1 MNSTSPPTF
10 YSSNKNLINF
20 ILSLGIALIATFYI
34 KEPSFTQAQ
43 NDVLFLLIFSVL
55 LWLTEAV
62 SPFSVGLFITAFL
75 VYSLG
80 YDVFTDEPQDVAI
93 FANTFSSSVIWL
105 LLGGF
110 FLASAMTKTKLD
122 EDLINLTLKIC
133 GTNPKW
139 VLFGL
144 MTVTMM
150 ASMLISNTATT
161 AMVVAAVLPLITKL
175 GKESKIAKA
184 LLLGIPIAATTGG
197 MGTLIGS
204 PPNAIA
210 VGALN
215 NVGIS
220 LEFIN
225 WLKFGLPLAIL
236 LTFIS
241 WWVLVKLLVKKEDPI
256 IIEEKNVSEKPMDG
270 KTIQQRRIV
279 QITLIITLIMWLS
292 SPLHG
297 IKAAAVAAIPLVVFT
312 LTGILNGNDIR
323 AMGWDTLL
331 LVSGGLALGIG
342 LQETGL
348 LDIYAGRI
356 AEMNVSNITFLFI
369 LAYATMFFSNIMS
382 NTATSTVLIPLGMAI
397 LPEMQLEVAMII
409 GLSASTALF
418 LPVSTPPNA
427 IVYSTNLIEQ
437 KDLRLG
443 GTLIG
448 LLGPALIV
456 LWVVLIS

>member
-1 MNSTSPPTF
+1 MKPSAFQTF
-10 YSSNKNLINF
+10 YGSNKNTINF
-20 ILSLGIALIATFYI
+20 VLSLVIALIVTLLV

-43 NDVLFLLIFSVL
+43 NDVLFLLVFSVL

-62 SPFSVGLFITAFL
+62 SPFSVGLFIITFL

-80 YDVFTDEPQDVAI
+80 FDVFTDTPQDISV

-122 EDLINLTLKIC
+122 EDLIHLTLKIC
-133 GTNPKW
+133 GSNPKW
-139 VLFGL
+139 ILFGL
-144 MTVTMM
+144 MTVTMV

-161 AMVVAAVLPLITKL
+161 AMVVASLIPLINKL
-175 GKESKIAKA
+175 GKESKTGKA

-197 MGTLIGS
+197 MGTLIGT

-215 NVGIS
+215 NAGIAM
-220 LEFIN
+220 EFVD
-225 WLKFGLPLAIL
+225 WLKFGMPIAIL

-241 WWVLVKLLVKKEDPI
+241 WWVLVKLFMKVVEPI
-256 IIEEKNVSEKPMDG
+256 SIEEKNTSKGVDATM
-270 KTIQQRRIV
+270 KTQRNIV
-279 QITLIITLIMWLS
+279 IGVLIVTLIMWLS
-292 SPLHG
+292 TPLHG
-297 IKAAAVAAIPLVVFT
+297 IRAAAVSAIPLVVLT
-312 LTGILNGNDIR
+312 LTGILKGADIR

-331 LVSGGLALGIG
+331 LVAGGLSLGIG

-348 LDIYAGRI
+348 LNIYAERI
-356 AEMNVSNITFLFI
+356 ATIEVSDTVFLLI
-369 LAYATMFFSNIMS
+369 LAYATMLFSNIMS

-397 LPEMQLEVAMII
+397 LPNMQLEVAMII

-427 IVYSTNLIEQ
+427 IVYSTGLIGQ

-443 GTLIG
+443 GALIG
-448 LLGPALIV
+448 LIGPALIV
-456 LWVVLIS
+456 LWVLLIS

>member
-1 MNSTSPPTF
+1 MKPSAFQTF
-10 YSSNKNLINF
+10 YGSNKNTINF
-20 ILSLGIALIATFYI
+20 VLSLVIALIVTLLV

-43 NDVLFLLIFSVL
+43 NDVLFLLVFSVL

-62 SPFSVGLFITAFL
+62 SPFSVGLFIITFL

-80 YDVFTDEPQDVAI
+80 FDVFTDTPQDISV

-122 EDLINLTLKIC
+122 EDLIHLTLKIC

-139 VLFGL
+139 ILFGL
-144 MTVTMM
+144 MTVTMV

-161 AMVVAAVLPLITKL
+161 AMVVASLIPLINKL
-175 GKESKIAKA
+175 GKESKTGKA

-197 MGTLIGS
+197 MGTLIGT

-215 NVGIS
+215 NAGIS
-220 LEFIN
+220 MEFVD
-225 WLKFGLPLAIL
+225 WLKFGMPIAIL

-241 WWVLVKLLVKKEDPI
+241 WWVLVKLFMKVVEPI
-256 IIEEKNVSEKPMDG
+256 SIEEKNTSKGVDATM
-270 KTIQQRRIV
+270 KTKRNIV
-279 QITLIITLIMWLS
+279 IGVLIVTLIMWLS
-292 SPLHG
+292 TPLHG
-297 IKAAAVAAIPLVVFT
+297 IRAAAVSAIPLVVLT
-312 LTGILNGNDIR
+312 LTGILKGADIR

-331 LVSGGLALGIG
+331 LVAGGLALGIG

-348 LDIYAGRI
+348 LNIYAERI
-356 AEMNVSNITFLFI
+356 ASIEVSDTIFLLI
-369 LAYATMFFSNIMS
+369 LAYATMIFSNIMS

-397 LPEMQLEVAMII
+397 LPNMQLEVAMII

-427 IVYSTNLIEQ
+427 IVYSTGLIEQ

-443 GTLIG
+443 GALIG
-448 LLGPALIV
+448 LFGPALIV
-456 LWVVLIS
+456 LWVLLIS

>member
-1 MNSTSPPTF
+1 MKPPTF
-10 YSSNKNLINF
+10 QLFYATNKNTINF
-20 ILSLGIALIATFYI
+20 VLSLVIALIATI
-34 KEPSFTQAQ
+34 VVKEPSFTQAQ

-62 SPFSVGLFITAFL
+62 SPFSVGLFIVAFL

-80 YDVFTDEPQDVAI
+80 FDIFTDQPQDISV

-122 EDLINLTLKIC
+122 EDLIHLTLRIC

-139 VLFGL
+139 ILFGL
-144 MTVTMM
+144 MTVTMV

-161 AMVVAAVLPLITKL
+161 AMVVASLIPLINKL
-175 GKESKIAKA
+175 GKESKTGKA

-197 MGTLIGS
+197 MGTLIGT

-215 NVGIS
+215 NAGIAM
-220 LEFIN
+220 EFVD
-225 WLKFGLPLAIL
+225 WLKFGMPIAIL

-241 WWVLVKLLVKKEDPI
+241 WWVLVKLFMKVVEPI
-256 IIEEKNVSEKPMDG
+256 TIDEKNNPKNGVDPTM
-270 KTIQQRRIV
+270 KTQRNIV
-279 QITLIITLIMWLS
+279 IGVLIVTLIMWLS
-292 SPLHG
+292 TPLHG
-297 IKAAAVAAIPLVVFT
+297 IRAAAVSAIPLVVLT
-312 LTGILNGNDIR
+312 LTGVLKGADIR

-331 LVSGGLALGIG
+331 LVAGGLALGIG

-348 LDIYAGRI
+348 LNIYAERI
-356 AEMNVSNITFLFI
+356 ATIEVSNTVFLLI
-369 LAYATMFFSNIMS
+369 LAYATMLFSNIMS

-427 IVYSTNLIEQ
+427 IVYSTGLIEQ

-448 LLGPALIV
+448 LIGPALIV
-456 LWVVLIS
+456 LWVLLVA

>member
-1 MNSTSPPTF
+1 MKPTSSQSF
-10 YSSNKNLINF
+10 YASNKNSINF
-20 ILSLGIALIATFYI
+20 ILSLVIALVVTFFV
-34 KEPSFTQAQ
+34 KEPQFTQAQ
-43 NDVLFLLIFSVL
+43 NDVLFLLVFSVL

-62 SPFSVGLFITAFL
+62 SPFSVGLFIITFL
-75 VYSLG
+75 VYSMGFDL
-80 YDVFTDEPQDVAI
+80 FTDTPQDISV

-122 EDLINLTLKIC
+122 EDLIHLTLKIC

-139 VLFGL
+139 ILFGL
-144 MTVTMM
+144 MTVTMV

-161 AMVVAAVLPLITKL
+161 AMVVASLIPLINKL
-175 GKESKIAKA
+175 GKESKTGKA

-197 MGTLIGS
+197 MGTLIGT

-215 NVGIS
+215 NAGIAM
-220 LEFIN
+220 EFVD
-225 WLKFGLPLAIL
+225 WLKFGMPIAIL

-241 WWVLVKLLVKKEDPI
+241 WWVLVKLFMKVVEPI
-256 IIEEKNVSEKPMDG
+256 TIEENN
-270 KTIQQRRIV
+270 KTIAVDATMKTQRNIV
-279 QITLIITLIMWLS
+279 IGVLIVTLIMWLS
-292 SPLHG
+292 TPLHG
-297 IKAAAVAAIPLVVFT
+297 IRAAAVSAIPLVVLT
-312 LTGILNGNDIR
+312 LTGILKGADIR

-331 LVSGGLALGIG
+331 LVAGGLALGIG

-348 LDIYAGRI
+348 LNIYAERI
-356 AEMNVSNITFLFI
+356 ATIEVSDTVFLLI
-369 LAYATMFFSNIMS
+369 LAYATMLFSNIMS

-397 LPEMQLEVAMII
+397 LPNMQLEVAMII

-427 IVYSTNLIEQ
+427 IVYSTGLIDQ

-443 GTLIG
+443 GALIG
-448 LLGPALIV
+448 LIGPALIV
-456 LWVVLIS
+456 LWVLLVA

>member
-1 MNSTSPPTF
+1 MKPTSSQSIYAT
-10 YSSNKNLINF
+10 NKNSINF
-20 ILSLGIALIATFYI
+20 ILSLIIALVVTFLV
-34 KEPSFTQAQ
+34 KEPQFTQAQ
-43 NDVLFLLIFSVL
+43 NDVLFLLVFSVL

-62 SPFSVGLFITAFL
+62 TPFSVGLFIIAFL

-80 YDVFTDEPQDVAI
+80 FDIFTDKPQDISI

-122 EDLINLTLKIC
+122 EDLINMTLKVC

-139 VLFGL
+139 ILFGL
-144 MTVTMM
+144 MTVTMT

-161 AMVVAAVLPLITKL
+161 AMVVASLIPLINKL
-175 GKESKIAKA
+175 GKESKTGKA

-197 MGTLIGS
+197 MGTLIGT

-215 NVGIS
+215 NAGIAM
-220 LEFIN
+220 EFVD
-225 WLKFGLPLAIL
+225 WLKFGMPIAIL

-241 WWVLVKLLVKKEDPI
+241 WWVLVKLFMKVVEPI
-256 IIEEKNVSEKPMDG
+256 TIEENNNTITVNTTM
-270 KTIQQRRIV
+270 KTQRNIV
-279 QITLIITLIMWLS
+279 IGVLIVTLIMWLS
-292 SPLHG
+292 TPLHG
-297 IKAAAVAAIPLVVFT
+297 IRAAAVSAIPLVVLT
-312 LTGILNGNDIR
+312 LTGILKGADIR

-331 LVSGGLALGIG
+331 LVAGGLSLGIG

-348 LDIYAGRI
+348 LNIYAERI
-356 AEMNVSNITFLFI
+356 ATIEVSDTVFLLI
-369 LAYATMFFSNIMS
+369 LAYATMLFSNIMS

-397 LPEMQLEVAMII
+397 LPNMQLEVAMII

-427 IVYSTNLIEQ
+427 IVYSTGLIDQ

-443 GTLIG
+443 GALIG
-448 LLGPALIV
+448 LIGPALIV
-456 LWVVLIS
+456 LWVLLVA

>member
-1 MNSTSPPTF
+1 MKPSAFQTF
-10 YSSNKNLINF
+10 YGSNKNTINF
-20 ILSLGIALIATFYI
+20 VLSLVIALIVTLLV

-43 NDVLFLLIFSVL
+43 NDVLFLLVFSVL

-62 SPFSVGLFITAFL
+62 SPFSVGLFIITFF

-80 YDVFTDEPQDVAI
+80 FDVFTDTPQDISV

-122 EDLINLTLKIC
+122 EDLIHLTLKIC
-133 GTNPKW
+133 GSNPKW
-139 VLFGL
+139 ILFGL
-144 MTVTMM
+144 MTVTMV

-161 AMVVAAVLPLITKL
+161 AMVVASLIPLINKL
-175 GKESKIAKA
+175 GKESKTGKA

-197 MGTLIGS
+197 MGTLIGT

-215 NVGIS
+215 NAGIAM
-220 LEFIN
+220 EFVD
-225 WLKFGLPLAIL
+225 WLKFGMPIAIL

-241 WWVLVKLLVKKEDPI
+241 WWVLVKLFMKVVEPI
-256 IIEEKNVSEKPMDG
+256 SIEEKNTSKGVDATM
-270 KTIQQRRIV
+270 KTQRNIV
-279 QITLIITLIMWLS
+279 IGVLIVTLIMWLS
-292 SPLHG
+292 TPLHG
-297 IKAAAVAAIPLVVFT
+297 IRAAAVSAIPLVVLT
-312 LTGILNGNDIR
+312 LTGILKGADIR

-331 LVSGGLALGIG
+331 LVAGGLALGIG

-348 LDIYAGRI
+348 LNIYAERI
-356 AEMNVSNITFLFI
+356 ASIEVSDTIFLLI
-369 LAYATMFFSNIMS
+369 LAYATMIFSNIMS

-397 LPEMQLEVAMII
+397 LPNMQLEVAMII

-427 IVYSTNLIEQ
+427 IVYSTGLIEQ

-443 GTLIG
+443 GALIG
-448 LLGPALIV
+448 LIGPALIV
-456 LWVVLIS
+456 LWVLLIS

>member
-1 MNSTSPPTF
+1 MKPPTF
-10 YSSNKNLINF
+10 QTFYATNKNIINF
-20 ILSLGIALIATFYI
+20 VLSLVIALLATI
-34 KEPSFTQAQ
+34 VVKEPSFTQAQ
-43 NDVLFLLIFSVL
+43 TDVLFLLIFSVL

-62 SPFSVGLFITAFL
+62 SPFSVGLFIITFL

-80 YDVFTDEPQDVAI
+80 FDLFTDTPQDISV

-122 EDLINLTLKIC
+122 EDLIHLTLKIC

-139 VLFGL
+139 ILFGL
-144 MTVTMM
+144 MTVTMV

-161 AMVVAAVLPLITKL
+161 AMVVASLIPLINKL
-175 GKESKIAKA
+175 GKESKTGKA

-197 MGTLIGS
+197 MGTLIGT

-215 NVGIS
+215 NVGIAM
-220 LEFIN
+220 EFVD
-225 WLKFGLPLAIL
+225 WLKFGMPIAIL

-241 WWVLVKLLVKKEDPI
+241 WWVLVKLFMKVVEPI
-256 IIEEKNVSEKPMDG
+256 TIEEKNTSKGVDSTM
-270 KTIQQRRIV
+270 TTQRNIV
-279 QITLIITLIMWLS
+279 IGVLIVTLIMWLS
-292 SPLHG
+292 TPLHG
-297 IKAAAVAAIPLVVFT
+297 IRAAAVSAIPLVVLT
-312 LTGILNGNDIR
+312 LTGILKGADIR

-331 LVSGGLALGIG
+331 LVAGGLSLGIG

-348 LDIYAGRI
+348 LNIYAERI
-356 AEMNVSNITFLFI
+356 ATIDVSDTVFLLI
-369 LAYATMFFSNIMS
+369 LAYATMLFSNIMS

-397 LPEMQLEVAMII
+397 LPNMQLEVAMII

-427 IVYSTNLIEQ
+427 IVYSTGLIEQ

-448 LLGPALIV
+448 LIGPALIV
-456 LWVVLIS
+456 LWVLLVA

>member
-1 MNSTSPPTF
+1 MKTYSFSSF
-10 YSSNKNLINF
+10 YASNKKI
-20 ILSLGIALIATFYI
+20 ILFLVSFVLALIATLLI
-34 KEPSFTQAQ
+34 KEPNFTPGQ
-43 NDVLFLLIFSVL
+43 NNVLFLLIFSVL

-62 SPFSVGLFITAFL
+62 SPFSVGLLIIAFL

-80 YDVFTDEPQDVAI
+80 YDLFTEQPQDISV

-122 EDLINLTLKIC
+122 EDLIQLTLNVC

-144 MTVTMM
+144 MNVTMI

-161 AMVVAAVLPLITKL
+161 AMVIASLIPLINKL
-175 GKESKIAKA
+175 GKESNTGKA

-197 MGTLIGS
+197 MGTLIGT

-215 NVGIS
+215 NVGITI
-220 LEFIN
+220 EFVD
-225 WLKFGLPLAIL
+225 WLKFGMPIAIL
-236 LTFIS
+236 LTIIS
-241 WWVLVKLLVKKEDPI
+241 WWILVKLFMKVVEPITIDKKNNPKNGIDPKLKTQRNIVIGVLV
-256 IIEEKNVSEKPMDG
+256 V
-270 KTIQQRRIV
+270 
-279 QITLIITLIMWLS
+279 TLIMWLS
-292 SPLHG
+292 TPLHG
-297 IKAAAVAAIPLVVFT
+297 IKAAAVSAIPLVILT
-312 LTGILNGNDIR
+312 LTGVINGSDIR

-331 LVSGGLALGIG
+331 LVAGGLALGIG

-348 LDIYAGRI
+348 LNIYAERI
-356 AEMNVSNITFLFI
+356 TSMEVSDTMFLLI
-369 LAYATMFFSNIMS
+369 LAYATMLFSNIMS

-397 LPEMQLEVAMII
+397 LPNMQLEVAMII

-427 IVYSTNLIEQ
+427 IVYSTGLIEQ

-443 GTLIG
+443 GALIG
-448 LLGPALIV
+448 LIGPALIV
-456 LWVVLIS
+456 LWVLLVA

>member
-1 MNSTSPPTF
+1 MKPTSSQSF
-10 YSSNKNLINF
+10 YASNKNSINF
-20 ILSLGIALIATFYI
+20 ILSLVIALVVTFLV
-34 KEPSFTQAQ
+34 KEPQFTQAQ
-43 NDVLFLLIFSVL
+43 NDVLFLLVFSVL

-62 SPFSVGLFITAFL
+62 TPFSVGLFIIAFL

-80 YDVFTDEPQDVAI
+80 FDIFTDKPQDISI

-122 EDLINLTLKIC
+122 EDLINMTLKVC

-139 VLFGL
+139 ILFGL
-144 MTVTMM
+144 MTVTMT

-161 AMVVAAVLPLITKL
+161 AMVVASLIPLINKL
-175 GKESKIAKA
+175 GKESKTGKA

-197 MGTLIGS
+197 MGTLIGT

-220 LEFIN
+220 MEFIN
-225 WLKFGLPLAIL
+225 WLKFGLPIAIL

-241 WWVLVKLLVKKEDPI
+241 WWVLVKLFMKVVEPI
-256 IIEEKNVSEKPMDG
+256 ENKPITEEKLTDSKI
-270 KTIQQRRIV
+270 KLQRNIV
-279 QITLIITLIMWLS
+279 IWVLIVTLIMWLS

-297 IKAAAVAAIPLVVFT
+297 IKAAAVSAIPLVVLT
-312 LTGILNGNDIR
+312 LTGVLKGEDIR
-323 AMGWDTLL
+323 KMGWDTLL
-331 LVSGGLALGIG
+331 LVAGGLSLGIG

-348 LDIYAGRI
+348 LSIYAERI
-356 AEMNVSNITFLFI
+356 ATINVSDTVFLLI
-369 LAYATMFFSNIMS
+369 LAYATMLFSNIMS

-397 LPEMQLEVAMII
+397 LPNMQLEVAMII

-427 IVYSTNLIEQ
+427 IVYSTGLIEQ

-448 LLGPALIV
+448 LFGPALIV
-456 LWVVLIS
+456 LWVLLVS

>member
-1 MNSTSPPTF
+1 MKPAASQSF
-10 YSSNKNLINF
+10 YATNKNIINF
-20 ILSLGIALIATFYI
+20 ILSLVIALVVTFLV
-34 KEPSFTQAQ
+34 KEPEFTQAQ
-43 NDVLFLLIFSVL
+43 NDVLFLLVFSVL

-62 SPFSVGLFITAFL
+62 SPFSVGLFIIAFL

-80 YDVFTDEPQDVAI
+80 FDVFTDKPQDISV

-122 EDLINLTLKIC
+122 EDLINMTLKIC

-139 VLFGL
+139 ILFGL
-144 MTVTMM
+144 MTVTMI

-161 AMVVAAVLPLITKL
+161 AMVVASLIPLINKL
-175 GKESKIAKA
+175 GKESKTGKA

-197 MGTLIGS
+197 MGTLIGT

-220 LEFIN
+220 MEFIN
-225 WLKFGLPLAIL
+225 WLKFGLPVAIL

-241 WWVLVKLLVKKEDPI
+241 WWVLVKLFMKVIEPIENESSTAKKGTDSQL
-256 IIEEKNVSEKPMDG
+256 KL
-270 KTIQQRRIV
+270 QRNIV
-279 QITLIITLIMWLS
+279 IGVLIVTLIMWLS

-297 IKAAAVAAIPLVVFT
+297 IKAAAVSAIPLVVLT
-312 LTGILNGNDIR
+312 LTGVLKGEDIR
-323 AMGWDTLL
+323 KMGWDTLL
-331 LVSGGLALGIG
+331 LVAGGLSLGIG

-348 LDIYAGRI
+348 LSIYAERI
-356 AEMNVSNITFLFI
+356 ATINVSDTVFLLI
-369 LAYATMFFSNIMS
+369 LAYATMLFSNIMS

-397 LPEMQLEVAMII
+397 LPNMQLEVAMII

-427 IVYSTNLIEQ
+427 IVYSTGLIEQ

-448 LLGPALIV
+448 LFGPALIV
-456 LWVVLIS
+456 LWVLLVS

>member
-1 MNSTSPPTF
+1 MKPSAFQTF
-10 YSSNKNLINF
+10 YSSNKNTINF
-20 ILSLGIALIATFYI
+20 VLSLVIALIVTLLV
-34 KEPSFTQAQ
+34 KEHSFTQAQ
-43 NDVLFLLIFSVL
+43 NDVLFLLVFSVL

-62 SPFSVGLFITAFL
+62 SPFSVGLFIITFL

-80 YDVFTDEPQDVAI
+80 FDVFTDTPQDISV

-122 EDLINLTLKIC
+122 EDLIHLTLKIC
-133 GTNPKW
+133 GSNPKW
-139 VLFGL
+139 ILFGL
-144 MTVTMM
+144 MTVTMV

-161 AMVVAAVLPLITKL
+161 AMVVASLIPLINKL
-175 GKESKIAKA
+175 GKESKTGKA

-197 MGTLIGS
+197 MGTLIGT

-215 NVGIS
+215 NAGIAM
-220 LEFIN
+220 EFVD
-225 WLKFGLPLAIL
+225 WLKFGMPIAIL

-241 WWVLVKLLVKKEDPI
+241 WWVLVKLFMKVVEPI
-256 IIEEKNVSEKPMDG
+256 SIEEKNTSKGVDATM
-270 KTIQQRRIV
+270 KTQRNIV
-279 QITLIITLIMWLS
+279 IGVLIVTLIMWLS
-292 SPLHG
+292 TPLHG
-297 IKAAAVAAIPLVVFT
+297 IRAAAVSAIPLVVLT
-312 LTGILNGNDIR
+312 LTGILKGADIR

-331 LVSGGLALGIG
+331 LVAGGLALGIG

-348 LDIYAGRI
+348 LNIYAERI
-356 AEMNVSNITFLFI
+356 ASIEVSDTVFLLI
-369 LAYATMFFSNIMS
+369 LAYATMLFSNIMS

-397 LPEMQLEVAMII
+397 LPNMQLEVAMII

-427 IVYSTNLIEQ
+427 IVYSTGLIGQ

-443 GTLIG
+443 GALIG
-448 LLGPALIV
+448 LIGPALIV
-456 LWVVLIS
+456 LWVLLIS

>member
-1 MNSTSPPTF
+1 MKTNAFQTF
-10 YSSNKNLINF
+10 YNNYKNSINF
-20 ILSLGIALIATFYI
+20 ALSLVVALLVTLLV

-43 NDVLFLLIFSVL
+43 NDVLFLLLFSVL

-62 SPFSVGLFITAFL
+62 SPFSVGLFIITFL
-75 VYSLG
+75 VYSMGFDL
-80 YDVFTDEPQDVAI
+80 FTDTPQDVSV

-122 EDLINLTLKIC
+122 EDLIHLTLKIC

-139 VLFGL
+139 ILFGL
-144 MTVTMM
+144 MTVTMV

-161 AMVVAAVLPLITKL
+161 AMVVASLIPLINKL
-175 GKESKIAKA
+175 GKESKTGKA

-197 MGTLIGS
+197 MGTLIGT

-215 NVGIS
+215 NAGIAM
-220 LEFIN
+220 EFVD
-225 WLKFGLPLAIL
+225 WLKFGMPIAIL
-236 LTFIS
+236 LTLIS
-241 WWVLVKLLVKKEDPI
+241 WWVLVKLFMKVVEPI
-256 IIEEKNVSEKPMDG
+256 TIEENNNTITVNTTM
-270 KTIQQRRIV
+270 KTQRNIV
-279 QITLIITLIMWLS
+279 IGVLIVTLIMWLS
-292 SPLHG
+292 TPLHG
-297 IKAAAVAAIPLVVFT
+297 IRAAAVSAIPLVVLT
-312 LTGILNGNDIR
+312 LTGILKGADIR

-331 LVSGGLALGIG
+331 LVAGGLALGIG

-348 LDIYAGRI
+348 LNIYAERI
-356 AEMNVSNITFLFI
+356 ATIEVSDTVFLLI
-369 LAYATMFFSNIMS
+369 LAYATMLFSNIMS

-397 LPEMQLEVAMII
+397 LPNMQLEVAMII

-427 IVYSTNLIEQ
+427 IVYSTGLIDQ

-443 GTLIG
+443 GALIG
-448 LLGPALIV
+448 LIGPALIV
-456 LWVVLIS
+456 LWVLLVA

>member
-1 MNSTSPPTF
+1 MKPNAFQTF
-10 YSSNKNLINF
+10 YGSNKNTINF
-20 ILSLGIALIATFYI
+20 VLSLVVALIITLLV

-43 NDVLFLLIFSVL
+43 NDVLFLLVFSVL

-62 SPFSVGLFITAFL
+62 SPFSVGLFIITFL

-80 YDVFTDEPQDVAI
+80 FDVFTDTPQDISV

-122 EDLINLTLKIC
+122 EDLIHLTLKIC
-133 GTNPKW
+133 GSNPKW
-139 VLFGL
+139 ILFGL
-144 MTVTMM
+144 MTVTMV

-161 AMVVAAVLPLITKL
+161 AMVVASLIPLINKL
-175 GKESKIAKA
+175 GKESKTGKA

-197 MGTLIGS
+197 MGTLIGT

-215 NVGIS
+215 NAGIS
-220 LEFIN
+220 MEFVN
-225 WLKFGLPLAIL
+225 WLKFGMPIAIL

-241 WWVLVKLLVKKEDPI
+241 WWVLVKLFMKVVEPI
-256 IIEEKNVSEKPMDG
+256 SIEEKNTSKGVDDTM
-270 KTIQQRRIV
+270 KTQRNIV
-279 QITLIITLIMWLS
+279 IGVLIVTLIMWLS
-292 SPLHG
+292 TPLHG
-297 IKAAAVAAIPLVVFT
+297 IRAAAVSAIPLVVLT
-312 LTGILNGNDIR
+312 LTGILKGADIR

-331 LVSGGLALGIG
+331 LVAGGLSLGIG

-348 LDIYAGRI
+348 LNIYAERI
-356 AEMNVSNITFLFI
+356 ATIEVSDTVFLLI
-369 LAYATMFFSNIMS
+369 LAYATMIFSNIMS

-397 LPEMQLEVAMII
+397 LPNMQLEVAMII

-427 IVYSTNLIEQ
+427 IVYSTGLIEQ

-443 GTLIG
+443 GILIG

-456 LWVVLIS
+456 SWVLLVA